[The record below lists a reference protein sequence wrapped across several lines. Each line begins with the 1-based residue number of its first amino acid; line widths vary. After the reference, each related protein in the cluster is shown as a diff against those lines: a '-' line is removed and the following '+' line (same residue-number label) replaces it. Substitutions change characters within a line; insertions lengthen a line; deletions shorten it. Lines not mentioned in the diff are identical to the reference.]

1 MKLLESEFTGGR
13 EVKGFSFKKI
23 KENDYVYMYEVT
35 AKYDM
40 GCPKT
45 VPHYEVFERKVA
57 KETKA
62 KIGGVEITF
71 PEQEKY
77 PTQLNFGD
85 WAFCISTYERA
96 IAKFDKLTERCKAK
110 QMLNK

>member
-1 MKLLESEFTGGR
+1 MKLLESEFIGGR

-23 KENDYVYMYEVT
+23 KENNYVYMYEVT
-35 AKYDM
+35 AKNDIGYSK
-40 GCPKT
+40 PI
-45 VPHYEVFERKVA
+45 PHYEVFERRVV

-85 WAFCISTYERA
+85 WAFCISSYDRA
-96 IAKFDKLTERCKAK
+96 LYKFRKLTEKCKDK
-110 QMLNK
+110 QLLNK